1 MFRPSGNSIGSVS
14 LEAGEVVLGRRVRD
28 LSESSAGVSCLSG
41 GSFAGSG
48 FSDVDDSQ
56 RLPEPA
62 IGGREQ
68 V

>member
-1 MFRPSGNSIGSVS
+1 MS
-14 LEAGEVVLGRRVRD
+14 LEVGEVDLSRRVRD

-62 IGGREQ
+62 IGGRER